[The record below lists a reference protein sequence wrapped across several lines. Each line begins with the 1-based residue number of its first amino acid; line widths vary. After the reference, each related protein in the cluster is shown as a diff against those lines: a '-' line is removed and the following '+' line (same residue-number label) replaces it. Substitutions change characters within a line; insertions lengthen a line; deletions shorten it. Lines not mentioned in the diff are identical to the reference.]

1 MNPNQF
7 EAVLFDCDGVLVDS
21 EIIATRALHRSL
33 TNIGWSITEAEVA
46 RTFTGHSWPT
56 CVAIIEERTG
66 QPVTDAFLAD
76 NERFFNSVMEKELAT
91 MPGIESALESL
102 NVPFA
107 VVTNARARELNKK
120 LEVTGLERYFSHRH
134 RFDAETLGV
143 AKPDPAIYRHSADAI
158 GVDVT
163 RCLIIEDSLPGLTA
177 AHGTGA
183 TVWAYRPHADEKALL
198 DLSIDRIIQDWG
210 EFADS
215 ADRTDQKRKT
225 RSTTP

>member
-1 MNPNQF
+1 MNPNHF

-33 TNIGWSITEAEVA
+33 TNIGWSITEEEVA

-66 QPVTDAFLAD
+66 QPVTEEFMAD
-76 NERFFNSVMEKELAT
+76 NERFFNAVMEKELAT

-102 NVPFA
+102 SVPFA
-107 VVTNARARELNKK
+107 VVTNARARELNNK
-120 LEVTGLERYFSHRH
+120 LAVTGLERYFSHRQ

-177 AHGTGA
+177 AHGAGA
-183 TVWAYRPHADEKALL
+183 TVWAYRPHAAEDALHRLAISRVIQGWDEFVQLAGLPAREL
-198 DLSIDRIIQDWG
+198 
-210 EFADS
+210 
-215 ADRTDQKRKT
+215 
-225 RSTTP
+225 P